1 MTPQPFSP
9 DEFRHKGAIEQDR
22 PEQATNT
29 SMQGQMGHRDKP
41 EAVDTFGTDFPEPG
55 ENVEH
60 TGELVA
66 KSQDRDKDDQQQQE
80 TNPEAEEQDMD
91 PGQRQKQNQNDIEE
105 DPLAA

>member
-1 MTPQPFSP
+1 MTTKPFSP
-9 DEFRHKGAIEQDR
+9 DEFQHKGAVEQDR

-29 SMQGQMGHRDKP
+29 SMQGQMGHRNKP
-41 EAVDTFGTDFPEPG
+41 TAADTFDTDFPEPG

-60 TGELVA
+60 TGERIA
-66 KSQDRDKDDQQQQE
+66 KSQDKNDRDQPQDS